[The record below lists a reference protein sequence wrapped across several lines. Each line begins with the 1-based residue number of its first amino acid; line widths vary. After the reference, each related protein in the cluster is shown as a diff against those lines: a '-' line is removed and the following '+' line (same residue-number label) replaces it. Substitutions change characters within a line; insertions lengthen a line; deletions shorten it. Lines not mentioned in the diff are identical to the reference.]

1 MKINFKTGG
10 MLTDVLPAG
19 ADDDQAEIDMPEGAT
34 IIDVMARL
42 GLPEDDFYLVIL
54 NDVVCPKTTRSTT
67 TLSDGDELG
76 IFPPLKGG

>member
-1 MKINFKTGG
+1 MKINFKTSS
-10 MLTDVLPAG
+10 MLADVLPAG
-19 ADDDQAEIDMPEGAT
+19 TDDDQAEIDMPEGAT

-54 NDVVCPKTTRSTT
+54 NDMVCPKTARSTT
-67 TLSDGDELG
+67 VLSDGDELG

>member
-10 MLTDVLPAG
+10 MLADVLPAG
-19 ADDDQAEIDMPEGAT
+19 ADDDQAVLDMPEGAT

-54 NDVVCPKTTRSTT
+54 NDAVCPKPARSKTV
-67 TLSDGDELG
+67 LNDSDELG

>member
-10 MLTDVLPAG
+10 LLSDILPAG
-19 ADDDQAEIDMPEGAT
+19 ARDDQAVLDMPEGSVIT
-34 IIDVMARL
+34 DVMVQL

-54 NDVVCPKTTRSTT
+54 NDAVCPKSARSKTV
-67 TLSDGDELG
+67 LNDSDELG

>member
-10 MLTDVLPAG
+10 MLADVLPAG
-19 ADDDQAEIDMPEGAT
+19 ADDDQAVLDMPEGAT

-67 TLSDGDELG
+67 VLSDGDELG